1 MKLNPFVPL
10 ELRKEKKKDQITESR
25 SFSGKLK
32 TMQRKKKIPKN
43 AKVKTLGIKKLNRE
57 NFKEQKTE
65 AKIGRLNGKWE
76 DSEAEMFSVQSKG

>member
-32 TMQRKKKIPKN
+32 TMQKKKNPKKRESEDFRN
-43 AKVKTLGIKKLNRE
+43 KKIE
-57 NFKEQKTE
+57 P
-65 AKIGRLNGKWE
+65 
-76 DSEAEMFSVQSKG
+76 

>member
-57 NFKEQKTE
+57 NFKEQKTG
-65 AKIGRLNGKWE
+65 KNRTFKWQMGRLGSRN
-76 DSEAEMFSVQSKG
+76 V